1 MIAST
6 ERFDLAVIGGGVV
19 GCALFRRFAL
29 GGVKCLLIERGA
41 DILSGVSKANSAML
55 HTGFDAPS
63 GSLEQACIQAG
74 YAEYLAIH
82 DKLNL
87 PLLETGGLLAAW
99 TEHELGKLPAIV
111 AQAHR
116 NGVADVRQVDA
127 AEVRRREPQLAGN
140 VLGGVLVPR
149 EHVIDPWSAPLA
161 YALQGLAHGGEIRR
175 NTEVTS
181 GDFDGERWHLE
192 TTTGPIDARVVVNAA
207 GLQGD
212 LVEAMARQSP
222 FTIKPRKGQFVVFDK
237 PASRL
242 IGACIMPVPSERTK
256 GVMVAPTIFG
266 NLLVGPT
273 AEEQD
278 DRDHAA
284 VDRGEIEALIAR
296 GRRMLPA
303 LAGET
308 AIALYAGLRP
318 ATQFKDYQ
326 IEALADRHW
335 ITASGI
341 RSTGLTGSL
350 GIAQHAAA
358 LYAKNFGALTTTSE
372 PIWTPVPNLA
382 EHRPRRHGQ
391 PGYGEIVCHC
401 ELATRAEIEA
411 ALSGPLPAGDL
422 GGLKRR
428 TRAMMGRCQ
437 GFYCSARV
445 AAIAGGRLADLPTGS
460 AHEPA

>member
-1 MIAST
+1 MAGST
-6 ERFDLAVIGGGVV
+6 KRFDLAVIGGGVV

-29 GGVKCLLIERGA
+29 GGLNCLMIERGA
-41 DILSGVSKANSAML
+41 DILTGVSKANSAML
-55 HTGFDAPS
+55 HTGFDAPH
-63 GSLEQACIQAG
+63 GSLEQACIRAG
-74 YAEYLAIH
+74 YGEYLAIH

-87 PLLETGGLLAAW
+87 PILKTGGLLVAW
-99 TEHELGKLPAIV
+99 LEEELAKLPAIV
-111 AQAHR
+111 AQAHA
-116 NGVADVRQVDA
+116 NGVADVHQIGL
-127 AEVRRREPQLAGN
+127 AEIRRREPRLAADA
-140 VLGGVLVPR
+140 LGGVVVPG

-161 YALQGLAHGGEIRR
+161 YALQGIAHGGEIRR
-175 NTEVTS
+175 GTS
-181 GDFDGERWHLE
+181 VLGGAFDGEAWRLA
-192 TTTGPIDARVVVNAA
+192 TTTGPMEARVVINAA

-212 LVEAMARQSP
+212 VVEAIARPSP

-237 PASRL
+237 PASHL

-256 GVMVAPTIFG
+256 GVMMARTVFG

-278 DRDHAA
+278 DRGRAT
-284 VDRGEIEALIAR
+284 VERPQIEALIAR
-296 GRRMLPA
+296 GVRMLPA
-303 LAGET
+303 LAGESVT
-308 AIALYAGLRP
+308 ALYAGLRP

-326 IEALADRHW
+326 IEALPDRHW
-335 ITASGI
+335 ITVAGI

-358 LYAKNFGALTTTSE
+358 LYTRHFGALSE
-372 PIWTPVPNLA
+372 SAPIWTPVPNLA
-382 EHRPRRHGQ
+382 EHLPRRHRE

-401 ELATRAEIEA
+401 ELATGAEIEA
-411 ALSGPLPAGDL
+411 ALSGPLPATDL

-445 AAIAGGRLADLPTGS
+445 AAIASGRVGDLPGGAKT
-460 AHEPA
+460 

>member
-1 MIAST
+1 MAQAT
-6 ERFDLAVIGGGVV
+6 KPFDLAVIGGGVV

-29 GGVKCLLIERGA
+29 GGLKTLLIERGP

-55 HTGFDAPS
+55 HTGLDSAP

-82 DKLNL
+82 EKLNL
-87 PLLETGGLLAAW
+87 PILKTGGLLVAW
-99 TEHELGKLPAIV
+99 TADELAKLPAIV
-111 AQAHR
+111 VQAHE
-116 NGVADVRQVDA
+116 NGVDDVHQVEA
-127 AEVRRREPQLAGN
+127 AEVRQREPRLAEDA
-140 VLGGVLVPR
+140 LGGVVVPG
-149 EHVIDPWSAPLA
+149 EHIIDPWSAPLA

-175 NTEVTS
+175 DTNVQG
-181 GDFDGERWHLE
+181 GDFDGHIWRLA
-192 TTTGPIDARVVVNAA
+192 TTAGAIEARIVVNAA

-212 LVEAMARQSP
+212 VVEAIARASP
-222 FTIKPRKGQFVVFDK
+222 FAIKPRKGQFVVFDK

-242 IGACIMPVPSERTK
+242 ISACIMPVPSERTK
-256 GVMVAPTIFG
+256 GVMMARTVFG

-278 DRDHAA
+278 DRDHAT
-284 VDRGEIEALIAR
+284 VEHGQIEALIVL
-296 GRRMLPA
+296 GVRMLPA
-303 LAGET
+303 LAGESVT
-308 AIALYAGLRP
+308 ALYAGLRP

-326 IEALADRHW
+326 IEALPDRHW
-335 ITASGI
+335 ITVGGI

-350 GIAQHAAA
+350 GIAQYVAG
-358 LYAKNFGALTTTSE
+358 LYAQHFGDLRESTS

-382 EHRPRRHGQ
+382 EHLPRRHGEA
-391 PGYGEIVCHC
+391 GYGEIVCHC
-401 ELATRAEIEA
+401 ELATRAEIEG
-411 ALSGPLPAGDL
+411 ALSGPLPAADL

-445 AAIAGGRLADLPTGS
+445 AAIAGGRLCDLPYRAAT
-460 AHEPA
+460 